1 MKCKLSYNIILA
13 SLILIPLS
21 SILLTACISDPSCY
35 EQQKINAGLSL
46 DSMVIWNADHTV
58 LVVTDQWDNVSVTGI
73 PGDSVLYD
81 RVKKVHTLQLPLRPD
96 TNVTTFRI
104 DWHQMS
110 DTIFIRHLNDY
121 KYISFACG
129 CYVYYVIDSVWSSH
143 HFIENFYITDSDV
156 QDKDTENIRLSV
168 QQR

>member
-1 MKCKLSYNIILA
+1 MKCKLSYSIILA

-21 SILLTACISDPSCY
+21 SILLTGCISDPSCY
-35 EQQKINAGLSL
+35 EHQKIHAGLSL
-46 DSMVIWNADHTV
+46 DSMVIWSPDHTV
-58 LVVTDQWDNVSVTGI
+58 LVVTDQWDTISVTGI
-73 PGDSVLYD
+73 PNDSVLYNQS
-81 RVKKVHTLQLPLRPD
+81 RGLNRLQLPLRPD
-96 TNVTTFRI
+96 TNVTTFRL

-143 HFIENFYITDSDV
+143 HFIDAFYITDSDV
-156 QDKDTENIRLSV
+156 QDQDTENIRLSV
-168 QQR
+168 QQ